1 MLRHTQKMK
10 KLYEEIQ
17 KKIYY
22 MIPDKWDKVYVYASI
37 IDRLGKVQTGELFFY
52 YIPKGILK
60 KNPINGYEIPS
71 RFNIDESDYLKLV
84 DSLYEKIKELR
95 QEFINSEQRLWSNV
109 TISIE
114 DIHFKMEYNYDD
126 LQNSDYDSYERHII
140 WRYKYLG
147 YGFEH
152 ANKEEREILKRY
164 FEMPDKTENEIY
176 ETGIYIK
183 NVKNIIGYDTEEQE
197 EERKQEPK
205 KNQILSFKPP
215 TYRADTYIVNRKH
228 RDD

>member
-17 KKIYY
+17 RKIYY
-22 MIPDKWDKVYVYASI
+22 MIPDKWEKIYVYASI

-71 RFNIDESDYLKLV
+71 RFNIDEQDYLKLV
-84 DSLYEKIKELR
+84 DSLYDKIKELR

-109 TISIE
+109 TISIQ
-114 DIHFKMEYNYDD
+114 DVHFKMEYNYDD

-147 YGFEH
+147 IGFEH
-152 ANKEEREILKRY
+152 VNKEEREILKKY
-164 FEMPDKTENEIY
+164 LEIPEQTENEVY

-183 NVKNIIGYDTEEQE
+183 NVKNTIRYDTEEKE
-197 EERKQEPK
+197 EQKPEPK
-205 KNQILSFKPP
+205 KNQILSYKPL
-215 TYRADTYIVNRKH
+215 TYKQDTYIVNRKH